1 MHEDCVINKIDAVKN
16 VYKCAEKKQKQQ
28 QKYKNKTEIA
38 HLKSTVSSVL
48 AHVDVL

>member
-16 VYKCAEKKQKQQ
+16 VYKCAEKEKQQ
-28 QKYKNKTEIA
+28 QKNIKIKLESHIW
-38 HLKSTVSSVL
+38 KSTVSSVL